1 VAIGLTLGWVWKR
14 EGFLAWGAAAVW
26 LLLGFTAMAESTSP
40 SPAQISD
47 VYMGLFWLC
56 IGFTIE
62 ERTTEG
68 SEDLIKGIEG
78 EDLSSMMDRS
88 EESPQTKKTR
98 PSRFSQTGRE

>member
-1 VAIGLTLGWVWKR
+1 
-14 EGFLAWGAAAVW
+14 
-26 LLLGFTAMAESTSP
+26 MA
-40 SPAQISD
+40 D

-56 IGFTIE
+56 IGFTIVCAILPFAAQ